1 MAITYTKIASVT
13 VGAGGA
19 SSIDFTA
26 IPSTYTDLCVKLSI
40 RNTSTESTNQVLV
53 QPNSATTNLS
63 SRVLA
68 GTGSAALSAS
78 YTSDSSLWGYCCGTG
93 STANTFSNSEF
104 YFPNYAGSNY
114 KAVSIDSVNET
125 NATDA
130 RQIINAGLWSN
141 TTAISSLKFLTI
153 ENSTGNS
160 KNFVQY
166 STATL
171 YGVTNASTA
180 ATKKATG
187 GDIIV
192 TSGGYTY
199 HAFLTS
205 GTFTPTQSLSCDVL
219 AVAGGGGGGTAN
231 IGGGGGAGGI
241 IYFAG
246 QSVTAT
252 GYSIT
257 VGAGGARFT
266 DGTNSTFGALTAAV
280 GGGRGG
286 RSNFGGTYT
295 DWGPRAGGS
304 GGGVGNDGLPG
315 GATTQTGTGA
325 TAFYGNAGGSVST
338 NGNFASGGGAGAAGT
353 TTNSNNAAAGGV
365 GISTYSAWGVATTTG
380 HFVSGSAWFG
390 GGGASGANV
399 DAGGTRI
406 TTRANGGG
414 GTSGGGGGADGLP
427 NTGGGGG
434 GSSYS
439 ADDGRAGGS
448 GIVIVRYAV

>member
-1 MAITYTKIASVT
+1 MASTYTKIASVT

-19 SSIDFTA
+19 SSIDFTS
-26 IPSTYTDLCVKLSI
+26 IPSTYTDLVVKASLRDTGTSDV
-40 RNTSTESTNQVLV
+40 RLRFNGNTSSIYTER
-53 QPNSATTNLS
+53 
-63 SRVLA
+63 RVYGNGA
-68 GTGSAALSAS
+68 STGSDTITQ
-78 YTSDSSLWGYCCGTG
+78 TSMYFG
-93 STANTFSNSEF
+93 SMSVPTTFTANTFGSMEILI
-104 YFPNYAGSNY
+104 PNYAGSAN
-114 KAVSIDSVNET
+114 KSLSTDGVTEN
-125 NATDA
+125 NATTSY
-130 RQIINAGLWSN
+130 QTLHAGLFAD
-141 TTAISSLKFLTI
+141 TTAISSISIFPDSGLFT
-153 ENSTGNS
+153 
-160 KNFVQY
+160 QY

-171 YGVTNASTA
+171 YGVVNASTA

-252 GYSIT
+252 GYSVA

-325 TAFYGNAGGSVST
+325 TAFYGNAGGSVT
-338 NGNFASGGGAGAAGT
+338 TGGNFASGGGAGAAGT

-365 GISTYSAWGVATTTG
+365 GISTYSAWGIATTTG

-414 GTSGGGGGADGLP
+414 GTSGGGGAADGLP